1 VADKDGSVRLSRDE
15 ALVLDAFF
23 RRWQTG
29 DFGDT
34 LKIAD
39 EIERFRVINL
49 SADIEGVAM
58 DDLLGEGYAEQLRE
72 ARENLRRKHELGD

>member
-1 VADKDGSVRLSRDE
+1 MNGGGGSVRLTRAE

-23 RRWQTG
+23 RRWHTG
-29 DFGDT
+29 DYGDT

-39 EIERFRVINL
+39 EIERFCVINL

-58 DDLLGEGYAEQLRE
+58 DDLLGKGYEERLQE
-72 ARENLRRKHELGD
+72 AREYIRREHLSG

>member
-1 VADKDGSVRLSRDE
+1 MDNDGGSIRLSRAE

-23 RRWQTG
+23 RRWHTG
-29 DFGDT
+29 DYGDT

-39 EIERFRVINL
+39 EIERFCVINL

-58 DDLLGEGYAEQLRE
+58 DELLGATYNERLQEARDQLR
-72 ARENLRRKHELGD
+72 REHELGG

>member
-1 VADKDGSVRLSRDE
+1 MAEKDGSVRLSKDE

-23 RRWQTG
+23 RRWHTG
-29 DFGDT
+29 DLGDT

-39 EIERFRVINL
+39 EIERFCVINL

-58 DDLLGEGYAEQLRE
+58 DDLVGEGYAERLQE
-72 ARENLRRKHELGD
+72 ARENLRRKHELSG

>member
-1 VADKDGSVRLSRDE
+1 MASGGSVELTRAE

-23 RRWQTG
+23 RRWHEG

-34 LKIAD
+34 LEIAD
-39 EIERFRVINL
+39 EIERFCVINL

-58 DDLLGEGYAEQLRE
+58 DDLLGDGYQERLANARADIRRRRQLS
-72 ARENLRRKHELGD
+72 G